1 MTEPQSPQPETDASE
16 SEPSLLLPPRK
27 HGITARLRTYFFTGI
42 IVAAP
47 IGLTVYI
54 TSWFIDLVDTWFVP
68 LLPAQYQPDQLLPF
82 NIPGLGLIIALVLLT
97 LLGALAANFF
107 GQALLT
113 LTERVVERMPVVR
126 GIYSALKQIFETV
139 LSQSNTSFRE
149 VGLVEY
155 PRLGSYT
162 LAFITTPP
170 RSDLPGLEGREMIGV
185 FVPTTP
191 NPTGGFFLYL
201 PREDVRV
208 LDMTV
213 EEGLKMIVSFGI
225 VEPSRN
231 GKSGKGKP
239 PIPTVNI

>member
-1 MTEPQSPQPETDASE
+1 MTEPQNPQPESGSTE
-16 SEPSLLLPPRK
+16 GEPSLLLPPRK
-27 HGITARLRTYFFTGI
+27 HGIMARLRTYFFTGI

-68 LLPAQYQPDQLLPF
+68 LLPEQYQPDQLLPF

-97 LLGALAANFF
+97 VLGALAANFF

-126 GIYSALKQIFETV
+126 SIYSALKQIFETV

-149 VGLVEY
+149 VALVEY

-162 LAFITTPP
+162 LAFITSGP

-201 PREDVRV
+201 PREEVRV

-213 EEGLKMIVSFGI
+213 EDGLKMIVSFGI
-225 VEPSRN
+225 VEPSKG
-231 GKSGKGKP
+231 GKAKQKP
-239 PIPTVNI
+239 TIPTLNI

>member
-1 MTEPQSPQPETDASE
+1 MTEPQSPQPEADATE
-16 SEPSLLLPPRK
+16 GEPSLLLPPRK
-27 HGITARLRTYFFTGI
+27 PGIMARLRTYFFTGI

-68 LLPAQYQPDQLLPF
+68 LLPEQYQPDRLLPF
-82 NIPGLGLIIALVLLT
+82 NIPGLGLIIALVVLT
-97 LLGALAANFF
+97 ALGALAANFF

-126 GIYSALKQIFETV
+126 SIYSALKQIFETV

-149 VGLVEY
+149 VALVEY

-162 LAFITTPP
+162 LAFITSGP
-170 RSDLPGLEGREMIGV
+170 RTDLPGLEGQEMIGV

-191 NPTGGFFLYL
+191 NPTGGFFLYM

-213 EEGLKMIVSFGI
+213 EDGLKMIVSFGI
-225 VEPSRN
+225 VEPSK
-231 GKSGKGKP
+231 GGKGKP
-239 PIPTVNI
+239 KPTIPTLNI